1 VVYIDAFSKVLP
13 ILLLFALGLFLQ
25 RRKFFKP
32 DALDGLKKIV
42 LNLALPSA
50 LFLAFSKVNFEG
62 RYLLIAAIV
71 FVACWG
77 VLLLGRLIQPAS
89 RLKSP
94 YFPALLTG
102 FEAGMLGYALYNSV
116 YGADNLYKF
125 GVIDL
130 GQVVFVFFV
139 LVNWLRRRESQAQ
152 PVGAI
157 VRGFLTTP
165 PITAILLGI
174 AANALGVTA
183 ILNSGAIGQS
193 VLRTL
198 EMLAALTSPLIALL
212 IGYEM
217 RLEFGQLSAPLRT
230 VLIRLAIWIPLGVLF
245 SSFVIDRALGLDRGF
260 QAAVLTMVVLPPPF
274 VIPLYLHKADQD
286 DRAYV
291 VNTLSLSTLVTLFAF
306 AIVSVLFAG

>member
-1 VVYIDAFSKVLP
+1 VVYLDAFSKVLP

-25 RRKFFKP
+25 RRNFFKP
-32 DALDGLKKIV
+32 DALEALKKIV
-42 LNLALPSA
+42 LNLTLPSA
-50 LFLAFSKVNFEG
+50 LFLAFSKVNFEA
-62 RYLLIAAIV
+62 RYLLIAVIV
-71 FVACWG
+71 FAACWG
-77 VLLLGRLIQPAS
+77 VLLIGRAVQSAT

-102 FEAGMLGYALYNSV
+102 FEAGMLGYALYSSV

-152 PVGAI
+152 PIAAM

-183 ILNSGAIGQS
+183 LLNSGSIGQS
-193 VLRTL
+193 VLKTL

-217 RLEFGQLSAPLRT
+217 RLEFGQLGAPLRT

-245 SSFVIDRALGLDRGF
+245 SVVVIDRLLGLDRGF
-260 QAAVLTMVVLPPPF
+260 QVAVLTMVVLPPPF
-274 VIPLYLHKADQD
+274 VIPLYMQRADQD

-306 AIVSVLFAG
+306 AIVSVLFA

>member
-1 VVYIDAFSKVLP
+1 MVYIDAFSKVLP

-50 LFLAFSKVNFEG
+50 LFLAFSRVNFEL
-62 RYLLIAAIV
+62 RYLLIAAMI
-71 FVACWG
+71 FAACWA
-77 VLLLGRLIQPAS
+77 VLLIGRAAQPAT

-152 PVGAI
+152 PLGAM

-183 ILNSGAIGQS
+183 LLTGGSIGQS

-198 EMLAALTSPLIALL
+198 ELLAALTSPLIALL

-217 RLEFGQLSAPLRT
+217 RLEFGRLGAPLRT

-245 SSFVIDRALGLDRGF
+245 SVFVIDRLLGLDRGF

-274 VIPLYLHKADQD
+274 VIPLYMQRADQD

-306 AIVSVLFAG
+306 AIVTVLFAG